1 MESTILTN
9 MNKLRIISIICSI
22 ISISLLFGLTSI
34 METEESYTE
43 ESRAA
48 EGIERNSTLL
58 PISLIFLFVGP
69 AAISGVIASFFKTV
83 KLQIIVWSVFTLVIW
98 FGIMVLVFFMLTDP
112 TSFGIPE
119 HYWEIDK

>member
-1 MESTILTN
+1 M
-9 MNKLRIISIICSI
+9 
-22 ISISLLFGLTSI
+22 

-43 ESRAA
+43 ESRAM

-58 PISLIFLFVGP
+58 SISLIFLFVGP
-69 AAISGVIASFFKTV
+69 AAISGVITSFFKTV
-83 KLQIIVWSVFTLVIW
+83 KLQIIVWSAFTLVMW

>member
-69 AAISGVIASFFKTV
+69 AAISGVIASFFKDC
-83 KLQIIVWSVFTLVIW
+83 QITNHCLVCIYPCYMVWNYGFS
-98 FGIMVLVFFMLTDP
+98 FFP
-112 TSFGIPE
+112 AN
-119 HYWEIDK
+119 